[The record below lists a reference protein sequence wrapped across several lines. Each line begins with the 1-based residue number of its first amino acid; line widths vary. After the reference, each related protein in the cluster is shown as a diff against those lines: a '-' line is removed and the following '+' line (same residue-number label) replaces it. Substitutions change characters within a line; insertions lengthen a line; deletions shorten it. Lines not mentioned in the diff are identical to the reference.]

1 MRPIIESS
9 SPSKLNHLARESQE
23 PKLTLM
29 PTVSAIIPVWNRA
42 NLITSAIDS
51 ILAQQLPAG
60 CSLQVIVVDDGSTD
74 DLVGALRPYGTGV
87 TTIRHDRNAGA
98 AAARNTGIGAAR
110 GDYVAFLDSDDVWLP
125 GKLAAQSDVMRK
137 NSWSA
142 SCTAYY
148 LSRPGRPEIVSP
160 PYETGEIGLEDLVW
174 GCFVS
179 PGSTLMFERAVFDE
193 IGAFDTGLQRL
204 EDWDWLLRYARGR
217 KLGFLAA
224 PLARIEVSPGSDAAR
239 VHRILE
245 YLWTKHQRD
254 LSPRDRRHFAA
265 ALDLQRAAAHYYR
278 GNMLPSVAALLKS
291 FLRSPR
297 GHTALSV
304 VMHNWLA
311 RS

>member
-1 MRPIIESS
+1 M
-9 SPSKLNHLARESQE
+9 
-23 PKLTLM
+23 TV
-29 PTVSAIIPVWNRA
+29 VSAILPVWNRVHTIPA
-42 NLITSAIDS
+42 AIDS
-51 ILAQQLPAG
+51 VLAQQLPAG
-60 CSLQVIVVDDGSTD
+60 WSLQVIVVDDGSTD
-74 DLVGALRPYGTGV
+74 DLAGALGRYGASV
-87 TTIRHDRNAGA
+87 TYMRHESNAGA

-110 GDYVAFLDSDDVWLP
+110 GDYVALLDSDDVWLP
-125 GKLAAQSDVMRK
+125 GKLTAQIDVMRRNK
-137 NSWSA
+137 WPA

-160 PYETGEIGLEDLVW
+160 LYATGEIRLEDMVW

-193 IGAFDTGLQRL
+193 IGPFDTDLQRL
-204 EDWDWLLRYARGR
+204 EDWDWLLRFARR
-217 KLGFLAA
+217 HELGFLAT
-224 PLARIEVSPGSDAAR
+224 PLAKIDASPGKHAAR
-239 VHRILE
+239 LQEILDH
-245 YLWTKHQRD
+245 LWRKHHHD
-254 LSPRDRRHFAA
+254 LGRRDRRHFAA

-297 GHTALSV
+297 RHTALSV